1 MSVKPNYDESIAF
14 LRAFRPV
21 GFWLLTAVRV
31 DKKSIETLPFVPS
44 QTTEVRGWLEKMG
57 REHEDP
63 QQNFNIYFHVN
74 PTIRMMSKKAEKED
88 VLAMEYL
95 HVDIDQRAGEEFEA
109 ERARALKLLTE
120 AFPSGVPKPTFIV
133 DSGGGYHGYW
143 KLKEPFKID
152 GDPEAYSH
160 AERFN
165 LQLEY
170 DFAADHC
177 HNVDRIMRLPGTV
190 NRPDKKKIEKGRV
203 TCLSRLVSHDPDAL
217 YSLDQ
222 FVPAPLIQTGELF
235 GASSEALVKIRSGD
249 IQRLNDI
256 DDLKAYG
263 VPQHTLIV
271 IVQGID
277 PDEPGRWPS
286 RSEPLWYVC
295 NELVR
300 HQVPD
305 ETIYSILTDDR
316 FKISESVLE
325 KGRGADKYAK
335 KQIND
340 AKERGISPKLHEL
353 NTKHAIV
360 RDVGGHCRVIS
371 EGWDE
376 ELGRTTLSYQ
386 TASDFITYYQNQT
399 MEMTVAGK
407 DGPKVVSVP
416 VGKWWLTH
424 PQRRSYE
431 RVIFA
436 PGREFP
442 GSYNLWTGFAVDPR
456 PGKCELYLNHIRD
469 NICSGNEE
477 HYRYVLGWMACAVQR
492 PGEQGHTAIVLQGSR
507 GAGKGVFASN
517 FGALFGRHFMA
528 VTHGDHLVGKF
539 NSHLRDCVLLFG
551 DEAFYA
557 GDKKHEGML
566 KVLITESVLMTEKK
580 GVDAS
585 PGRNYTHVILASNDE
600 WVIPAGENERRFF
613 MMRVSDNQRQNTA
626 YFAAIDREMSNGGHE
641 ALLHFLMHYDL
652 RGFNV
657 RDVPKTAALQSQKE
671 WTFDAMEEWWYSKLQ
686 DGEIFDGE
694 GWPSMIPRANMRES
708 LTAYTKAF
716 GTSLRSNATKLGA
729 FLVKV
734 LPSDWDNGSGKL
746 PGTHTVIDEDGEP
759 KQVSNPNGYRLPP
772 LEVCRASWERLF
784 GGSFKWRPASGT
796 TTTKTLGLQE
806 EAF

>member
-57 REHEDP
+57 KEHEDP
-63 QQNFNIYFHVN
+63 TQNFNIYFHVN

-109 ERARALKLLTE
+109 ERTRALKLLTE
-120 AFPSGVPKPTFIV
+120 AFPSGVPKPTFVV
-133 DSGGGYHGYW
+133 DSGGGFHGYW

-160 AERFN
+160 AERYN

-170 DFAADHC
+170 DFSADHC

-235 GASSEALVKIRSGD
+235 GASSEALVKIRTGN
-249 IQRLNDI
+249 IQRINDI

-300 HQVPD
+300 HGVPD

-353 NTKHAIV
+353 NTKHAVV

-386 TASDFITYYQNQT
+386 TASDFVTYYQNQT
-399 MEMTVAGK
+399 MEMTVTGK

-456 PGKCELYLNHIRD
+456 PGKCELYLNHIRE
-469 NICSGNEE
+469 NICSGNED

-507 GAGKGVFASN
+507 GAGKGVFATN

-626 YFAAIDREMSNGGHE
+626 YFAAIEREMANGGRE

-657 RDVPKTAALQSQKE
+657 RDVPKTDALQSQKE

-694 GWPSMIPRANMRES
+694 GWPAMIPRANMRES

-716 GTSLRSNATKLGA
+716 GTSLRSNATKLGG
-729 FLVKV
+729 FLKKV
-734 LPSDWDNGSGKL
+734 LPPDWDNGSGKL
-746 PGTHTVIDEDGEP
+746 PGTHNVIDENGEP

-772 LEVCRASWERLF
+772 LEVCRTSWERLF
-784 GGSFKWRPASGT
+784 GGNFKWQPASGT
-796 TTTKTLGLQE
+796 TNTKTLGLQE

>member
-1 MSVKPNYDESIAF
+1 MSVTPNYDEAIAF
-14 LRAFRPV
+14 LRAFRPK
-21 GFWLLTAVRV
+21 GFWMLTAVRV
-31 DKKSIETLPFVPS
+31 DKKSIETIPFVPS

-57 REHEDP
+57 AEHEDP
-63 QQNFNIYFHVN
+63 LHNFNLYFHVN

-88 VLAMEYL
+88 VATMEYL
-95 HVDIDQRAGEEFEA
+95 HVDIDQRAGQEFEA
-109 ERARALKLLTE
+109 ERARALRLLTE
-120 AFPSGVPKPTFIV
+120 AFPSGVPKPTFII

-152 GDPEAYSH
+152 GDQEAYSH

-165 LQLEY
+165 LQLQY
-170 DFAADHC
+170 DFSADHC
-177 HNVDRIMRLPGTV
+177 HNVDRIMRLPGTI

-203 TCLSRLVSHDPDAL
+203 TCLSSLVSHDPEAIYEL
-217 YSLDQ
+217 SQ
-222 FVPAPLIQTGELF
+222 FVAAPLIQTGVLF
-235 GASSEALVKIRSGD
+235 GASSDALVSIKTGN

-256 DDLKAYG
+256 DDLKKYG

-300 HQVPD
+300 HAVPD
-305 ETIYSILTDDR
+305 EIIYSILTDDR

-353 NTKHAIV
+353 NSKHAVV
-360 RDVGGHCRVIS
+360 RDVGGHCKVIS
-371 EGWDE
+371 EGWDN

-386 TASDFITYYQNQT
+386 TAGDFTTFYQNQS
-399 MEMTVAGK
+399 MEITVTGK
-407 DGPKVVSVP
+407 DGPKVISQP
-416 VGKWWLTH
+416 LGKWWLTH

-431 RVIFA
+431 SVIFA

-442 GSYNLWTGFAVDPR
+442 GSYNLWTGFAVDPK
-456 PGKCELYLNHIRD
+456 PGKCELYLAHVKE

-477 HYRYVLGWMACAVQR
+477 HYHYVLGWMALAVQR
-492 PGEQGHTAIVLQGSR
+492 PGEQGHTALVLQGDQ
-507 GAGKGVFASN
+507 GTGKGKFATT
-517 FGALFGRHFMA
+517 FGSLFGRHFMA

-539 NSHLRDCVLLFG
+539 NSHLRDCVVLFG

-566 KVLITESVLMTEKK
+566 KVLITEQLLMTEKK

-585 PGRNYTHVILASNDE
+585 PGRNYTHLILASNNE
-600 WVIPAGENERRFF
+600 WVIPAGENERRYF
-613 MMRVSDNQRQNTA
+613 MIRVSNNQRQNNT
-626 YFAAIDREMSNGGHE
+626 YFAAIDREMDNGGRE

-657 RDVPKTAALQSQKE
+657 RDVPKTEALQSQKE
-671 WTFDAMEEWWYSKLQ
+671 WTFDPVEEWWYSKLQ

-694 GWPSMIPRANMRES
+694 GWPAAIPRANIRES
-708 LTAYTKAF
+708 LVTYTKAY
-716 GTSLRSNATKLGA
+716 GASLRSSATRLGS
-729 FLVKV
+729 FLKKV
-734 LPSDWDNGSGKL
+734 LPPDWDMGSGKL
-746 PGTHTVIDEDGEP
+746 KGTHNVIGEDGEP
-759 KQVSNPNGYRLPP
+759 VQVTNPNGYVLPP
-772 LEVCRASWERLF
+772 LEACRESWERLF
-784 GGSFKWRPASGT
+784 GGSFKWQKAAGT
-796 TTTKTLGLQE
+796 TTTKSLGLQE